1 MWRLNNKLLNN
12 YWVKQEIKGELK
24 KYLKTNENENMTH
37 QNLTLHIKELEKEE
51 QMKPKVSRRKE
62 MIKIQREMKYTLKRK

>member
-51 QMKPKVSRRKE
+51 QMKPKVSRKKE

>member
-1 MWRLNNKLLNN
+1 MWRINKKLLNN

-51 QMKPKVSRRKE
+51 QMKPKVSKQ
-62 MIKIQREMKYTLKRK
+62 IYQW